1 MERTLRTLK
10 EELEFVR
17 KYCLGRTFPAD
28 SERCPYSKT
37 KMLGSYEYKTATGHT
52 NMREPEAMYLCRYP
66 DRQMSTDSAAL
77 IRELE
82 ECPDT
87 ARRKM
92 IDALD
97 VLPA

>member
-1 MERTLRTLK
+1 MRKTPKTLK

-37 KMLGSYEYKTATGHT
+37 KMLGSYEYKTATGDT
-52 NMREPEAMYLCRYP
+52 NIREPEAMYLCRYP
-66 DRQMSTDSAAL
+66 DKQMPSSRAAL

-82 ECPDT
+82 ECPNT
-87 ARRKM
+87 ERRGM
-92 IDALD
+92 IDVLD
-97 VLPA
+97 AKEV

>member
-1 MERTLRTLK
+1 MMRTPKTIK
-10 EELEFVR
+10 EEFRFVR
-17 KYCLGRTFPAD
+17 KYCLGNTFPAD

-37 KMLGSYEYKTATGHT
+37 KMLGSYEYETAAGNT

-66 DRQMSTDSAAL
+66 DRKMSTDNAAL

-87 ARRKM
+87 ERRKT
-92 IDALD
+92 IDALN